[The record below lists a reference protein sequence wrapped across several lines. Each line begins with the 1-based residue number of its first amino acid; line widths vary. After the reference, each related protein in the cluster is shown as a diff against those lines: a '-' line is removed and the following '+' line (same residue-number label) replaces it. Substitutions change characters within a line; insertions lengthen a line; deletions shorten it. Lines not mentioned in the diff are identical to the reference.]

1 MKKIVVI
8 YILVIFASGISFA
21 QGKGGQVKKLT
32 EALLRRQVVRHTPS
46 PVVRHDII
54 TIRQQERAL
63 KHLSK
68 KLEEQAASLKR
79 HELMMKSLKRHE
91 LMMKSLQE
99 RNNRILQP
107 GILKG
112 HLEEMRKRPQFP
124 LVSDAPFLT
133 NAIPD
138 NILRDELIN
147 LGSQQL
153 GRGFVPEEHN
163 ISPSSTPP
171 VHNELQME
179 SPKER
184 NTSNW
189 REKLREKV
197 HDKIHKINT
206 IESKGNFY
214 MIYGYILKFNEDG
227 EYCINYAA

>member
-1 MKKIVVI
+1 MKKIVLI

-21 QGKGGQVKKLT
+21 QGKGGLVKKST
-32 EALLRRQVVRHTPS
+32 EALLGRQVIRPTPPPVVRPTPP
-46 PVVRHDII
+46 PVVRHDIN
-54 TIRQQERAL
+54 TIRQQEEV

-68 KLEEQAASLKR
+68 ILEEQAA
-79 HELMMKSLKRHE
+79 SLKRHE

-124 LVSDAPFLT
+124 LVSDDPFLT

-147 LGSQQL
+147 FGSQQL

-197 HDKIHKINT
+197 HNKIHKINT

-227 EYCINYAA
+227 EYSINYAA

>member
-21 QGKGGQVKKLT
+21 QGKGGQVIKLT

-63 KHLSK
+63 NHLSK
-68 KLEEQAASLKR
+68 KLEEQAA
-79 HELMMKSLKRHE
+79 SLKRHE

-124 LVSDAPFLT
+124 LVSDDPFLT

-163 ISPSSTPP
+163 ISPSSTSP

>member
-1 MKKIVVI
+1 MKKIVLI

-21 QGKGGQVKKLT
+21 QGKGGLVKKT
-32 EALLRRQVVRHTPS
+32 TGALLGRQVIRHTPP

-54 TIRQQERAL
+54 TMREL

-79 HELMMKSLKRHE
+79 HELMMKSL
-91 LMMKSLQE
+91 QE
-99 RNNRILQP
+99 RNDRILQP
-107 GILKG
+107 RILKG

-124 LVSDAPFLT
+124 LVSDDPFLT

-147 LGSQQL
+147 FGSQQL

-163 ISPSSTPP
+163 ISPTSTSP
-171 VHNELQME
+171 VHNELQRE

-184 NTSNW
+184 NISNW